1 MIDNS
6 LKWKRKYLVL
16 SDICEDLAFQ
26 YLTAIEGEEKKD
38 KKRQRDR
45 ETESERN
52 RFYRMLQY
60 MYLDVK

>member
-16 SDICEDLAFQ
+16 SDICEDSAFQ

-45 ETESERN
+45 E
-52 RFYRMLQY
+52 
-60 MYLDVK
+60 